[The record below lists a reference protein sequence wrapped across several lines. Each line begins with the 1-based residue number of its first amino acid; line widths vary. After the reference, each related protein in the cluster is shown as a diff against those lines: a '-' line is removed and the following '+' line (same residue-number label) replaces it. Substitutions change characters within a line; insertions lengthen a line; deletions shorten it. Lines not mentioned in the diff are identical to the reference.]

1 MGCAFSDEEG
11 VQPFLCYFTLIDP
24 CFAAAGDSA
33 KTGRALFAEKQQ
45 IMTSS

>member
-11 VQPFLCYFTLIDP
+11 VQPFLCYFILIDS

>member
-11 VQPFLCYFTLIDP
+11 VQPFLYHFILIDS
-24 CFAAAGDSA
+24 CFAGDSA
-33 KTGRALFAEKQQ
+33 KTGRALFTEKQQ

>member
-24 CFAAAGDSA
+24 CFAAAGDS
-33 KTGRALFAEKQQ
+33 RKQVLQ
-45 IMTSS
+45 LLPKKSKL